1 MNAALLLLADGRF
14 PSGGHAHSGGAEPSV
29 GVGDISDLASLRE
42 FVRGRLGTTGRVDA
56 AFAAAVCA
64 LCPDDGRG
72 RVGDDG
78 GKRGRIVDAETW
90 LCFEAEYLARTASP
104 RLRQASR
111 TLGRQLLRGG
121 RRAFASPHYDEAIAA
136 LGTSIPQPLVM
147 GLIAA
152 AARCTPTEAAL
163 CELHHLVGS
172 LTSAGVRLLGLD
184 PFEIASFGAALC
196 PDLERLATE
205 AGSTA
210 HADPALLPA
219 DVSLLNDVLAEHHGT
234 WEVRLF
240 AS

>member
-1 MNAALLLLADGRF
+1 VNAALLLLADGRF

-29 GVGDISDLASLRE
+29 GVGDISDLVSLRQ

-64 LCPDDGRG
+64 LCS
-72 RVGDDG
+72 DG
-78 GKRGRIVDAETW
+78 GCERMVDAETW
-90 LCFEAEYLARTASP
+90 LRFEAEYIARTASP

-121 RRAFASPHYDEAIAA
+121 RRAFASRHYDEAIAA
-136 LGTSIPQPLVM
+136 LGTSIPQPIVM
-147 GLIAA
+147 GLVAA

-184 PFEIASFGAALC
+184 PFEIAAFGAALG
-196 PDLERLATE
+196 PELERLAIE
-205 AGSTA
+205 AASTA
-210 HADPALLPA
+210 HNDAALLPA

>member
-29 GVGDISDLASLRE
+29 GVGDISDLASLGE
-42 FVRGRLGTTGRVDA
+42 FVRGRLSTTGRVDA

-64 LCPDDGRG
+64 LCSDAGCE
-72 RVGDDG
+72 
-78 GKRGRIVDAETW
+78 RIVDAETW
-90 LCFEAEYLARTASP
+90 RRFEAEYLARTASP

-147 GLIAA
+147 GLVAA

-184 PFEIASFGAALC
+184 PFEIAALGAALG

-205 AGSTA
+205 AASTA
-210 HADPALLPA
+210 DADPALLPA

>member
-56 AFAAAVCA
+56 AFAGAVCA
-64 LCPDDGRG
+64 LCSDRG
-72 RVGDDG
+72 SDRSSD
-78 GKRGRIVDAETW
+78 RIVEAETW
-90 LCFEAEYLARTASP
+90 LRFEAEYLARSASP

-147 GLIAA
+147 GMIAA

-184 PFEIASFGAALC
+184 PFEIAAFGAALG
-196 PDLERLATE
+196 PDLERLATD

-210 HADPALLPA
+210 YDDPALLPA